1 MINITEAVKNKT
13 LFQVVLENSADKG
26 HNMYIDNVRVY
37 TVILPRRLKENGYIL
52 FPNPTTGQV
61 IIRHLQ
67 DPTDLKQVEVINSLG
82 QVLLKY
88 AYNGNAGRNLQLD
101 LSKVPS
107 GLYNIRMTYTG
118 KVISERIIKTK

>member
-1 MINITEAVKNKT
+1 
-13 LFQVVLENSADKG
+13 LENSADKG
-26 HNMYIDNVRVY
+26 HNLYLDNIRVY

-61 IIRHLQ
+61 IIRHLL

-101 LSKVPS
+101 LSRVPS